1 MPTYGRM
8 EKKMI
13 ILPAIDIKDGNCV
26 RLVKGDYSTAHKV
39 ASDPFETVKKFEQAG
54 AEFLHMV
61 DLDGAKDAK
70 PINRDLF
77 TEIAKNTT
85 LKMELGGGIRNFDT
99 IEYYVKNGIDK
110 IILGSVAL
118 KNPDFVKTAIKEY
131 GDKIIVGIDA
141 KNEMVATE
149 GWLDTSDVNY
159 IDFAKQMEA
168 VGVKNIIFTDI
179 SKDGTLQGPNLE
191 QLKAIND
198 AVSCNITAS
207 GGISNI
213 EDIKALVKIGV
224 YGTICGKSIYEGT
237 LDLAQAVKVAK
248 E

>member
-1 MPTYGRM
+1 
-8 EKKMI
+8 MI

-39 ASDPFETVKKFEQAG
+39 AADAFETVKRFEAAG
-54 AEFLHMV
+54 CEYLHMV

-77 TEIAKNTT
+77 TEIAKTT
-85 LKMELGGGIRNFDT
+85 KLKIELGGGIRNFET
-99 IEYYVKNGIDK
+99 IEYYVSRGIDK
-110 IILGSVAL
+110 IILGSIAL
-118 KNPDFVKTAIKEY
+118 KNPEFVKEAIKEF
-131 GDKIIVGIDA
+131 GERIIVGIDA

-159 IDFAKQMEA
+159 IDFAKQMQK

-198 AVSCNITAS
+198 AVNCNITAS

-213 EDIKALVKIGV
+213 NDIIALKKIGV
-224 YGTICGKSIYEGT
+224 YATICGKSIYEGT
-237 LDLAQAVKVAK
+237 LDLAEAVNEAK